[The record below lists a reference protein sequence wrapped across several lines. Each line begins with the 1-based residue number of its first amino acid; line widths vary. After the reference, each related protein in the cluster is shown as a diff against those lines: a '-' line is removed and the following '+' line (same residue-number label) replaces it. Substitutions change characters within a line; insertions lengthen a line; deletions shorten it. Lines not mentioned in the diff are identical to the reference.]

1 MAKTYGLVFT
11 TSDPRTVTGLTPTL
25 VQFWDMLTG
34 ATLPPPGVTEFFT
47 GSGVYQFSYAATGP
61 VYFLADGGVI
71 VADADRYL
79 EGILDPIQ
87 SVDERLG
94 TVADS
99 FGSTSIDPTTAI
111 GYLKRLQ
118 EWLEGNANFA
128 KSTGT
133 WTVFSRGGST
143 LLQTKTLTNTT
154 SNATKT

>member
-11 TSDPRTVTGLTPTL
+11 TSDPRTTTGLTPTL
-25 VQFWDMLTG
+25 IQFWDMATG
-34 ATLPPPGVTEFFT
+34 GTLPPPGITELFV

-61 VYFLADGGVI
+61 VYFLADGGSI
-71 VADADRYL
+71 VADTDRYL

-99 FGSTSIDPTTAI
+99 FGSTSVDPTTVL

-133 WTVFSRGGST
+133 WQVFSRGSST
-143 LLQTKTLTNTT
+143 MLQQKALTNTT
-154 SNATKT
+154 SSATKT